1 MTVVS
6 ALAVSAVAFAVSLA
20 VLLVASQAFVDAAE
34 RLGLA
39 AGVSP
44 YVVGGTLVAG
54 GTSLPELVSSVFA
67 VQAGVTPIV
76 VGSAVGANVVRI
88 LLVLGLAAVVAGP
101 LRVDRELMRVDLPL
115 LAASAG
121 FLWLTVADGRFGR
134 VEGLLGLVGL
144 AVYTHWTVSAD
155 RRLTTVVEE
164 LVAEHAD
171 VDAEPTEAA
180 EAVTVGPRTYLTV
193 LVSLVAVLVSADRL
207 VVSVLAVADV
217 AGLAPAF
224 VALTAVAVGTS
235 LPELT
240 VAVLAAN
247 RGSADVA
254 VGTILGSNVFTAF
267 AVMGV
272 PSLFGPLS
280 VPASVRA
287 FSLPV
292 MLFATLLYFFVT
304 QDREITPWDGAALL
318 VLYAAYLAN
327 LLPSP
332 G

>member
-1 MTVVS
+1 VTVVS
-6 ALAVSAVAFAVSLA
+6 ALAVSAAVFAVSLF

-44 YVVGGTLVAG
+44 YVVGGTVVAG
-54 GTSLPELVSSVFA
+54 GTSLPELVASVFA
-67 VQAGVTPIV
+67 VQAGATPIV

-88 LLVLGLAAVVAGP
+88 LLVLGVAAVAAGP

-121 FLWLTVADGRFGR
+121 FLWLTAADGRFGL

-144 AVYTHWTVSAD
+144 AVYTHWTVTAD

-171 VDAEPTEAA
+171 ADAAPAEAA

-207 VVSVLAVADV
+207 VVSLLSVADL
-217 AGLAPAF
+217 AGFAPAF

-327 LLPSP
+327 LLPAP